1 MAILYYAPEEGN
13 NRYLRISHFLLAIYC
28 RAENNRFYLKRH
40 VTLRPGYLA
49 KWIEFIIDKRYIP
62 EDVMKEKCKVDLI
75 DPDESMDIQMQQ
87 RLTVMERN
95 LQRGNLKREEAKRM
109 QDFSNDEQYVVQEDS
124 EEVVINVDD
133 EALSLNLN

>member
-1 MAILYYAPEEGN
+1 
-13 NRYLRISHFLLAIYC
+13 
-28 RAENNRFYLKRH
+28 
-40 VTLRPGYLA
+40 
-49 KWIEFIIDKRYIP
+49 
-62 EDVMKEKCKVDLI
+62 MKEKCKVDLI

-133 EALSLNLN
+133 EALSLNLNQN

>member
-1 MAILYYAPEEGN
+1 
-13 NRYLRISHFLLAIYC
+13 
-28 RAENNRFYLKRH
+28 
-40 VTLRPGYLA
+40 
-49 KWIEFIIDKRYIP
+49 
-62 EDVMKEKCKVDLI
+62 MKEKCKVDLI